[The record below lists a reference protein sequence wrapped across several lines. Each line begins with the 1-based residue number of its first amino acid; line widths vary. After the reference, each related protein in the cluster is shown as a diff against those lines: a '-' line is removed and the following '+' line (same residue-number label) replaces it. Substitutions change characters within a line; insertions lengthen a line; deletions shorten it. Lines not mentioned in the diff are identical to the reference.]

1 MTTTRGRNV
10 SFFKNPFKRKPAA
23 PPRADDHAARP
34 SPFLGR
40 VKALLPKKPEAPF
53 NLEDMKRKLE
63 QMLEAR
69 NENRALNAV
78 VILTGAGVAAA
89 GIAADMMFLGGV
101 GTVTV
106 ISCLYSDLRSAQQIR
121 KISEEIGKLD
131 DKIDGLRPAPGAAA
145 DYAPALKAVNR
156 TIEDFKAAAEKLPP
170 DVAEELDRLQKQVT
184 ALQAKITPPP
194 AP

>member
-1 MTTTRGRNV
+1 MK
-10 SFFKNPFKRKPAA
+10 FFKNPFGKKDA
-23 PPRADDHAARP
+23 PADDAKQAAT
-34 SPFLGR
+34 FLQR
-40 VKALLPKKPEAPF
+40 LKSHLPKKSDVSFDLDA
-53 NLEDMKRKLE
+53 MKEKLRG
-63 QMLEAR
+63 MLEAR

-121 KISEEIGKLD
+121 KISAEIGKID
-131 DKIDGLRPAPGAAA
+131 DKIDEMKAVQGAVP
-145 DYAPALKAVNR
+145 DYAPALKAVKT
-156 TIEDFKAAAEKLPP
+156 TIDDFQAAAEKLPP
-170 DVAEELDRLQKQVT
+170 EVTEELERLKKQVT